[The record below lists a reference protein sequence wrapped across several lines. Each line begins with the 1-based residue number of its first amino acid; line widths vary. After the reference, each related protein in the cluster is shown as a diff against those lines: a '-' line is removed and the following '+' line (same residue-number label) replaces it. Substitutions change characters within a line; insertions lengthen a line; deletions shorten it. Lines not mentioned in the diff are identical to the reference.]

1 MCLIKYF
8 NLYYYKGP
16 TYRLGQPGTFI
27 SKPLPLLSIS
37 EHRIRVGRLTASLW
51 QMGNTYF
58 MWCHKSRPE
67 RVKSVGGDRVKGAF
81 AFVKML
87 ISSTAQNTQNV
98 RNYVGFN

>member
-1 MCLIKYF
+1 
-8 NLYYYKGP
+8 
-16 TYRLGQPGTFI
+16 
-27 SKPLPLLSIS
+27 
-37 EHRIRVGRLTASLW
+37 
-51 QMGNTYF
+51 

-98 RNYVGFN
+98 RNYVGFNYTTVICSTFFFFINFFDRLID